1 MIGLLLLVWGPA
13 WAGITLETPPVVG
26 QEVVIAVTDA
36 FGDPRSG
43 ETVRVHHGPGLAA
56 ERELAVG
63 ITDGRGRIRWTPSVA
78 GVAELQVGADPHRV
92 RVAPQQVPV
101 LTVLLTLLIGLA
113 GGVATVAGLVTPTW
127 RSAR

>member
-1 MIGLLLLVWGPA
+1 MIGLLLFAVAPA
-13 WAGITLETPPVVG
+13 WAGITLETSPVVG

-78 GVAELQVGADPHRV
+78 GVAELQVGAEPLRV

-101 LTVLLTLLIGLA
+101 LTLLLIVLIGLA
-113 GGVATVAGLVTPTW
+113 GTGATLAGLVAPSW